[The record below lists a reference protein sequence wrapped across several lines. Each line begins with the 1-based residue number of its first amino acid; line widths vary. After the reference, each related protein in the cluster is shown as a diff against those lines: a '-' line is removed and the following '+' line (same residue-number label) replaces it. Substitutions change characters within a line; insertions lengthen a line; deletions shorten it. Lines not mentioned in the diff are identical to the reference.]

1 MSDAEKIGDFKK
13 AYCGKCNG
21 DRNCEKK
28 GIHRESGSENGGD
41 FDWTTTW
48 YLLVCRGCDYTFAQS
63 VSTDSESYSDYYDHN
78 AEHCRDYDETIQ
90 TWPATSRRARPDW
103 FQHYRIE
110 GHLVDTLAL
119 SSALNELYRALDAEL
134 LVLSSIGIRTA
145 FDVASETLEIEPSLP
160 FAKKL
165 EGLVVSGKILT
176 SQKEKLEILVDAG
189 SASAHRGWKPVAEQV
204 DLQMDILEEFIYNC
218 MVLPSRQ
225 KKENDKIAELKKSV
239 PQKSAKKRMRPKTAN
254 ESGQPVKVT

>member
-1 MSDAEKIGDFKK
+1 MGDLEKIGDFKK

-21 DRNCEKK
+21 DRNCEIK

-41 FDWTTTW
+41 FDWSMAW

-63 VSTDSESYSDYYDHN
+63 VATDSESYPDYYDYN
-78 AEHCRDYDETIQ
+78 NEHCRDYHEMIQ
-90 TWPATSRRARPDW
+90 TWPATSKRTRPDW

-110 GHLVDTLAL
+110 GHLVDTIAL

-145 FDVASETLEIEPSLP
+145 FDVASETLGIEPSLP

-165 EGLVVSGKILT
+165 VELVASGKILT
-176 SQKEKLEILVDAG
+176 SQKEKLEILVEAG
-189 SASAHRGWKPVAEQV
+189 SASAHRGWQPDADQV

-225 KKENDKIAELKKSV
+225 KKKDDKIAELKKSV
-239 PQKSAKKRMRPKTAN
+239 PQKPAKRTRRPKVAN
-254 ESGQPVKVT
+254 GSGNPST